1 MLDESLK
8 TQLKAY
14 LERLVNPIEL
24 VASVDDSAASAEM
37 MALLNDIVAQNG
49 KISLRED
56 NVANVRKP
64 SFAVNRIGEDTG
76 VRFAGLP
83 MGHEFTSLVLALL
96 QVGGYPPKVEADVHR
111 ADQELCRVT
120 FNFEVYIS
128 LSCHNCP
135 DVVQAMNL
143 MAALI
148 RACVHHD

>member
-24 VASVDDSAASAEM
+24 VASTDTSSASLEM
-37 MALLNDIVAQNG
+37 MALLNDIIAQSD
-49 KISLRED
+49 KMSLRED
-56 NVANVRKP
+56 NAAANVRKP

-96 QVGGYPPKVEADVHR
+96 QVSGYPPKVEADVIEQIER
-111 ADQELCRVT
+111 PAGR
-120 FNFEVYIS
+120 I
-128 LSCHNCP
+128 
-135 DVVQAMNL
+135 
-143 MAALI
+143 
-148 RACVHHD
+148 